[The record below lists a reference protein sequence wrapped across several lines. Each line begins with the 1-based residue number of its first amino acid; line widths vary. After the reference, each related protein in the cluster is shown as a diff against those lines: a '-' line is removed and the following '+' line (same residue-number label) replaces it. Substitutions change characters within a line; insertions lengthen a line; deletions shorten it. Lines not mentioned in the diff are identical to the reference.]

1 MDWAGSLEKQDFSRA
16 YTTLTLFS
24 SGPIAGQAADVDCD
38 ARGARFELGFD
49 LSPLFPYV
57 NALADQAHYYD
68 RPVFIKFLLSGR
80 LCAFHPSRGAFAPVR
95 DMVAALDFLPELL
108 AFLVDVS
115 RRAAITVPNHKKYNP
130 ASALD
135 IYRLLPGTNCRVCG
149 FATCMAFAAALSR
162 QHTDVGKC
170 PHLTRPVAET
180 ATFPVCDAQGNV
192 IRTVTMDIDT
202 AGFREEIDRQ
212 EATIKALESRL
223 ANVEQLHAVNFDAA
237 NAGLP
242 VPLSRREIQV
252 LRRIVGG
259 ATNREMSAQLNIS
272 QHTVK
277 SHVNSIFNKL
287 GVNDR
292 AQAAAWGATHG
303 IDIYPDPQ

>member
-1 MDWAGSLEKQDFSRA
+1 MGQVGSLEKHDFSKA
-16 YTTLTLFS
+16 YTTLRLFS
-24 SGPIAGQAADVDCD
+24 SGPLSGQAADVDCGN
-38 ARGARFELGFD
+38 RGARFELGFD
-49 LSPLFPYV
+49 LSPLFPYI

-68 RPVFIKFLLSGR
+68 KPVYIKFLLAGR
-80 LCAFHPSRGAFAPVR
+80 LCAFYPCRGAFAPVR
-95 DMVAALDFLPELL
+95 DMAEALDFLAELL

-115 RRAAITVPNHKKYNP
+115 RRTADTVPNHKKYNP

-135 IYRLLPGTNCRVCG
+135 IFRLLPGTNCRECG
-149 FATCMAFAAALSR
+149 HATCMAFAAALSR
-162 QHTDVGKC
+162 QHIDMGKC
-170 PHLTRPVAET
+170 PYLTRPVAET

-192 IRTVTMDIDT
+192 VRTVTMDIDT
-202 AGFREEIDRQ
+202 AGFREAIDRQ
-212 EATIKALESRL
+212 EATIRALESRL
-223 ANVEQLHAVNFDAA
+223 AEFENNHAANFEAA

-259 ATNREMSAQLNIS
+259 ATNREMSADLNIS

-277 SHVNSIFNKL
+277 SHVNSVFNKL

-292 AQAAAWGATHG
+292 AQAAAWGAMHG
-303 IDIYPDPQ
+303 IDLYPDP